1 METARRIR
9 ARLGSG
15 MPILLLSAYDWEN
28 VKEEAIQ
35 AGING
40 FLTKPIFKADIL
52 EQMKQYIQGGYQE
65 YEEQQIQET
74 ENLEGVRNWKV
85 SDSGGG

>member
-1 METARRIR
+1 MDGVETARRIR

-40 FLTKPIFKADIL
+40 FLTKPIF
-52 EQMKQYIQGGYQE
+52 
-65 YEEQQIQET
+65 
-74 ENLEGVRNWKV
+74 
-85 SDSGGG
+85 